1 LKPIFM
7 RASVGGDLR
16 GARAGGIGLR
26 LQATGEAALTDPALT
41 VENAL
46 TDELRA
52 WLMEKLRYPVLSVLT
67 DQGAPSQSVMWFD
80 LDLQSPDTVLM
91 NTKEGRAKARY
102 LRGDP
107 RVSLCFEEEL
117 TWVAMHGRV
126 ELNDSR
132 EQALDDIRA
141 LAVRY
146 GDDPDEF
153 NGQQRVTIR
162 LRVDKVIR
170 HG

>member
-1 LKPIFM
+1 M
-7 RASVGGDLR
+7 
-16 GARAGGIGLR
+16 
-26 LQATGEAALTDPALT
+26 TDPALT

-46 TDELRA
+46 TDELRG
-52 WLMEKLRYPVLSVLT
+52 WLMEKLRYPVLAVLT

-80 LDLQSPDTVLM
+80 LDMQSPDTILM

-102 LRGDP
+102 LRRDA
-107 RVSLCFEEEL
+107 RASLCFEDEL
-117 TWVAMHGRV
+117 TWIAMHGSV
-126 ELNDSR
+126 ELNEDR
-132 EQALDDIRA
+132 ERALDDIRA

-153 NGQQRVTIR
+153 NGQKRLTIR
-162 LRVDKVIR
+162 LKVEKVIR